1 MAFPGF
7 PRIPVKNE
15 NPKDDLIRDRF
26 LTCSSSLDATR
37 RKRPEMR
44 NEMRSDRREPEKTR
58 ITVSGTDHNG
68 LSFEE
73 QTETIDLS
81 SEGLSFYLNTRIF
94 VRTFLSLTFNGSNT
108 LGYSGKLQV
117 LVVRIDSS
125 RFGKQLVAVQI
136 R

>member
-1 MAFPGF
+1 
-7 PRIPVKNE
+7 
-15 NPKDDLIRDRF
+15 
-26 LTCSSSLDATR
+26 
-37 RKRPEMR
+37 MR
-44 NEMRSDRREPEKTR
+44 NEMRSERREPEKTR

-125 RFGKQLVAVQI
+125 RSGKQLVAVQI